1 MVLDRLCCELIE
13 NHDRFE
19 GVCLIGVQPR
29 GIHLADRLIRRLEE
43 WGSRGALRYGK
54 VDITFYRDDFHL
66 RSAPPIAS
74 ETQLE
79 FPVEGQRIILV
90 DDVLYTGRT
99 IQAAMTALG
108 DFGRPA
114 TVELLALVDRRFN
127 RHLPIRANYA
137 GLQVDAV
144 DEAYVRVSWAD
155 QDGEDRILI
164 FPHKEA

>member
-1 MVLDRLCCELIE
+1 
-13 NHDRFE
+13 
-19 GVCLIGVQPR
+19 
-29 GIHLADRLIRRLEE
+29 
-43 WGSRGALRYGK
+43 
-54 VDITFYRDDFHL
+54 
-66 RSAPPIAS
+66 
-74 ETQLE
+74 LE
-79 FPVEGQRIILV
+79 FPVEAQRIILV

-114 TVELLALVDRRFN
+114 TVELLTLVDRRFN

-155 QDGEDRILI
+155 TDGEDRILI